1 MFVCVALL
9 TWDAKI
15 DQLNER
21 ATNARNTSWQWSQC
35 SHCADHTNV
44 CEYNIARCKWLPF
57 SHLTSNL
64 PALCLLFLFPPKHEW
79 KIQVPYRFP
88 PLPSTFHL
96 HFFYA
101 LHLSKGNSQQNSTE
115 YSRQEEKI
123 SLVLNFEKYKKG
135 KTSFHDAKLKEILWY
150 FIVLSRGSCSSIVA
164 VCFVSVKKVSR
175 DWNSQNQVWKNN
187 MNESKASFS
196 RSISKMSRSWKR
208 KLRLRLSVWIA
219 CVFSRTFDWTC
230 MRKQWTASIQWNTAV
245 QLNGRKKT
253 NSRNKTENNHSFRC
267 FSVAGTN
274 IYNCCLWPL
283 PDTIYGISNINIYSI
298 YT

>member
-1 MFVCVALL
+1 MFVCVAFL

-135 KTSFHDAKLKEILWY
+135 KTSFHDANCKVKRDTLIFY
-150 FIVLSRGSCSSIVA
+150 
-164 VCFVSVKKVSR
+164 CFVSWFVFKHCSGVFCFCEKSESRLKKPKSSMKKQYEWKQSELLPVYFENVAIVKTKTKVEVECMDSVCLFSHVR
-175 DWNSQNQVWKNN
+175 LNIHAQT
-187 MNESKASFS
+187 MNGIDTVKHRRPTE
-196 RSISKMSRSWKR
+196 
-208 KLRLRLSVWIA
+208 
-219 CVFSRTFDWTC
+219 
-230 MRKQWTASIQWNTAV
+230 
-245 QLNGRKKT
+245 RKKKNEFT
-253 NSRNKTENNHSFRC
+253 K
-267 FSVAGTN
+267 
-274 IYNCCLWPL
+274 
-283 PDTIYGISNINIYSI
+283 
-298 YT
+298 